1 MCFENMP
8 ENSLHFLAYETHICN
23 RCFSKFKPILQ
34 RFSVQKVDILYL
46 YNYDEVVKENLYKL
60 KGCFDIELA
69 SIFLDYYRYYFKLI
83 FLGYTIIPAPSFN
96 DADEERG
103 FNHVIEIFKI
113 LGLPILQCI
122 HKTKNMKQSD
132 LSKSERGKIKE
143 VLKIDNVDL
152 SKKKILIVDDVYT
165 TGSTFAAMI
174 ELVRSKCPK
183 KIKGLLMSKTIDLN
197 MRDS

>member
-1 MCFENMP
+1 MQNV
-8 ENSLHFLAYETHICN
+8 N
-23 RCFSKFKPILQ
+23 
-34 RFSVQKVDILYL
+34 ILYL

-69 SIFLDYYRYYFKLI
+69 PIFLDYFRYYFRSI
-83 FLGYTIIPAPSFN
+83 FLGYIIIPAPSSN
-96 DADEERG
+96 DSDEERG
-103 FNHVIEIFKI
+103 FNHVIEIFKT

-132 LSKSERGKIKE
+132 LSQSERGKIRD
-143 VLKIDNVDL
+143 VLKIDDVDL
-152 SKKKILIVDDVYT
+152 SRKKILIVDDVYT

-183 KIKGLLMSKTIDLN
+183 KIKGLLMSKTVDLDK
-197 MRDS
+197 RDS